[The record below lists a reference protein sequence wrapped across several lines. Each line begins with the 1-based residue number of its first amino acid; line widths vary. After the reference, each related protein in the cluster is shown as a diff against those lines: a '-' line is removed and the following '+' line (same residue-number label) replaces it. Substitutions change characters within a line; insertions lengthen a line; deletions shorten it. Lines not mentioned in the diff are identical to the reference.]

1 MRVLAV
7 WTSLATIV
15 TLNVVIGLGLLGSG
29 VVPSSSDALLYAW
42 MLTALHVVLPIS
54 SVLMF
59 ALLVKDRQWT
69 GAALFAAIIAG
80 MLVVMTLRLTGPKLS
95 LGVHLAGDLCVL
107 NVYLIVVTRHLFNL
121 PRSGRPKPLQAASPT
136 DRERSV

>member
-1 MRVLAV
+1 MRVFAL
-7 WTSLATIV
+7 WTSLATIL
-15 TLNVVIGLGLLGSG
+15 TLNVVIGLGLIGSG
-29 VVPSSSDALLYAW
+29 VVPSPSDALLYAW

-59 ALLVKDRQWT
+59 ARLVKDRQWT

-95 LGVHLAGDLCVL
+95 LGVHLVTDLCVL
-107 NVYLIVVTRHLFNL
+107 NIYLIVVTWYLSNL
-121 PRSGRPKPLQAASPT
+121 LRSGQPKPS
-136 DRERSV
+136 RSQSS

>member
-1 MRVLAV
+1 MRAFAV

-29 VVPSSSDALLYAW
+29 VVPSSGDALLYAW

-54 SVLMF
+54 SVLML

-69 GAALFAAIIAG
+69 GAALLAAIIAG
-80 MLVVMTLRLTGPKLS
+80 MLVVMTLRLTGPPLS
-95 LGVHLAGDLCVL
+95 LGVHLVGDLCVL
-107 NVYLIVVTRHLFNL
+107 NIYLIVVTGYASAGLRGR
-121 PRSGRPKPLQAASPT
+121 RSRPTP
-136 DRERSV
+136 

>member
-1 MRVLAV
+1 MRVFAV

-15 TLNVVIGLGLLGSG
+15 ILNVVIGLGLIGSG
-29 VVPSSSDALLYAW
+29 VVPSSSDVLLYAW

-59 ALLVKDRQWT
+59 ALLVKERHWV
-69 GAALFAAIIAG
+69 GAAIFAAIIAG

-95 LGVHLAGDLCVL
+95 LGVHLVTDLCVL
-107 NVYLIVVTRHLFNL
+107 NIYLIVVTWWLSNL
-121 PRSGRPKPLQAASPT
+121 PQSGQPNTPSA
-136 DRERSV
+136 V

>member
-1 MRVLAV
+1 MRAFAV

-15 TLNVVIGLGLLGSG
+15 TLNVVIGLGVIGSG

-59 ALLVKDRQWT
+59 MQLVKDRHWT

-80 MLVVMTLRLTGPKLS
+80 ILVVMTLRLTGPKLS
-95 LGVHLAGDLCVL
+95 LGVHLVTDLCAL
-107 NVYLIVVTRHLFNL
+107 NIYLIVVTWYLSNL
-121 PRSGRPKPLQAASPT
+121 PRSGQPKSS
-136 DRERSV
+136 RSQSS